1 MVEVFR
7 LKGVFKLVNE
17 KEKHMVFHE
26 LKDALARGGC
36 PICFLAE
43 RSVARQIDGLF
54 HEMVNDAGVAAELK
68 RSGGFCEKHSEQ
80 ILRTDESLG
89 IAIIYKRLL
98 DVFIGLLKK
107 VRIIPKLTAC
117 PLCETYSEAEQR
129 FLSVML
135 DHWEEL
141 KMSFIAT
148 SILCINHTHIALAA
162 AGKRSNIKN
171 ELLGIQ
177 INKLSALSAE
187 LEKFCGKYDYRF
199 KDDKWGKEKDVWQR
213 AVKLMSVIPKRWRD

>member
-1 MVEVFR
+1 
-7 LKGVFKLVNE
+7 
-17 KEKHMVFHE
+17 MVFYE
-26 LKDALARGGC
+26 LKDALARGDC

-54 HEMVNDAGVAAELK
+54 HEMVNDAGVATELK

-98 DVFIGLLKK
+98 DVFIVLLQKTN
-107 VRIIPKLTAC
+107 IIPKLASC

-129 FLSVML
+129 YLHSLL

-141 KMSFIAT
+141 KESFIAA
-148 SILCINHTHIALAA
+148 SILCVNHTQNALAA
-162 AGKRSNIKN
+162 AGKRSKIKN
-171 ELLGIQ
+171 ELLGVQ
-177 INKLSALSAE
+177 IKKLGELSAE
-187 LEKFCGKYDYRF
+187 LEELCRKYDYRF
-199 KDDKWGKEKDVWQR
+199 NDEKWGKEKDAWQR
-213 AVKLMSVIPKRWRD
+213 AVKLMSILPKRWRD